1 MGSAFPFLFNF
12 KQRRIVMNNEKTEV
26 QAVSREVIC
35 EIQKSETEIIRIS
48 TSEFKGVPY
57 VDVRIFFKDE
67 NSGEYRPTK
76 KGLTVR
82 QELLHALAEGI
93 FQADQAVQEKQ

>member
-1 MGSAFPFLFNF
+1 MS
-12 KQRRIVMNNEKTEV
+12 IEKTET
-26 QAVSREVIC
+26 QAVAREVVC
-35 EIQKSETEIIRIS
+35 EVQKSDTEIIRIS
-48 TSEFKGVPY
+48 TSEFKGIPY
-57 VDVRIFFKDE
+57 VDIRIFFKDE
-67 NSGEYRPTK
+67 NSEEYRPTK